1 MLSVCELVAVVVGG
15 FEKTTAELLCDRSE
29 ILFGLADAAELQE
42 MATEAGHIGCLPS
55 VRLPVAALLE
65 SFRSE
70 LVAKCYRIV
79 TDNDPA
85 IVHAFAVNQVEP
97 NGGRRRSLGV
107 TVVHPAR
114 RGVMDEQNEVLESL
128 AEKLNSLA
136 LNEEERAAFGA
147 LLGAETGEGEDE
159 GFAKR
164 IYVGNLPLIQGFNIG
179 MPPRV
184 IDADIGPGAQ
194 KAYDLN
200 PND

>member
-1 MLSVCELVAVVVGG
+1 MPSLCE
-15 FEKTTAELLCDRSE
+15 
-29 ILFGLADAAELQE
+29 AASCS
-42 MATEAGHIGCLPS
+42 AT
-55 VRLPVAALLE
+55 E

-147 LLGAETGEGEDE
+147 LLGAETGEGEVE

-164 IYVGNLPLIQGFNIG
+164 IYVGNLPLIQGFNDRYATKGSSTPIL
-179 MPPRV
+179 
-184 IDADIGPGAQ
+184 
-194 KAYDLN
+194 DLVHKR
-200 PND
+200 PMT

>member
-79 TDNDPA
+79 TDNDPGSFMRLPS
-85 IVHAFAVNQVEP
+85 IKWSRTGDAV
-97 NGGRRRSLGV
+97 
-107 TVVHPAR
+107 
-114 RGVMDEQNEVLESL
+114 EVW
-128 AEKLNSLA
+128 
-136 LNEEERAAFGA
+136 
-147 LLGAETGEGEDE
+147 
-159 GFAKR
+159 
-164 IYVGNLPLIQGFNIG
+164 V
-179 MPPRV
+179 
-184 IDADIGPGAQ
+184 
-194 KAYDLN
+194 
-200 PND
+200 